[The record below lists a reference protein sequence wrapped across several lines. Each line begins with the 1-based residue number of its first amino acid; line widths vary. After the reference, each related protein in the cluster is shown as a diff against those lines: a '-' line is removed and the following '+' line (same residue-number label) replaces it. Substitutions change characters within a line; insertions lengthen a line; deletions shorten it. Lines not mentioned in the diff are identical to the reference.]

1 MPNAYVVKAH
11 VSEEGAIILD
21 EPAVL
26 QPGPVLLTVL
36 SVDQQSSEAG
46 GYTDEQHA
54 ELWQR
59 LDRIAALGGPPE
71 PDDGLSAKDA
81 EAILYGTQHGP
92 NDVR

>member
-1 MPNAYVVKAH
+1 MPIAYVVRAH
-11 VSEEGAIILD
+11 VSEEGTIVLD

-36 SVDQQSSEAG
+36 PVDQQSSEAG

-59 LDRIAALGGPPE
+59 LERITTLGGPPG
-71 PDDGLSAKDA
+71 PDDGLSARDA

-92 NDVR
+92 NNVR